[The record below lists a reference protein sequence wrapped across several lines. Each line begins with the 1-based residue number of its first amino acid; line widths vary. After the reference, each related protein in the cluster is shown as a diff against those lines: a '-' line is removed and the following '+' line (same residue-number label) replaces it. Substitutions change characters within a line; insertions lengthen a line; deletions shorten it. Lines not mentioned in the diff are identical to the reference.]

1 MDADTKVLP
10 DALTYM
16 VAAMANDIT
25 IMGLCGE
32 TRIANK
38 RASCKDSYI
47 HITDDPKLK
56 TSLFLKSRRPFKS
69 LNITSHITMLNHL
82 NLSLVS

>member
-1 MDADTKVLP
+1 MDADTKVLA

-38 RASCKDSYI
+38 RSSCKYI
-47 HITDDPKLK
+47 DIVYIKA
-56 TSLFLKSRRPFKS
+56 
-69 LNITSHITMLNHL
+69 NQ
-82 NLSLVS
+82 LSL

>member
-10 DALTYM
+10 DAITYM

-38 RASCKDSYI
+38 RASCKSTI
-47 HITDDPKLK
+47 
-56 TSLFLKSRRPFKS
+56 
-69 LNITSHITMLNHL
+69 NIFFCIRNKKENRTIYGKQ
-82 NLSLVS
+82 